1 MCIKGVPFLCL
12 LLCLVV
18 VKGAKISEFGVDV
31 GRNLTLPCPIQDTKD
46 VMWVR
51 EEREDHQISHMQI
64 INNGSLFLSS
74 VEKSD
79 AGIYACYKANS
90 VDDEKAR
97 MKVVVKTPPPALGN
111 VSVRPSSIIALILW
125 EVNGTGGYPIINF
138 TAQYR
143 LAGSEGE
150 WLPISPNHITPNSRQ
165 IDVYKL
171 QPNTSYEFRIWA
183 TNKLGRGEI
192 TTVIGT
198 TSHEYRE
205 EELARR
211 MLAGAD
217 KFDTRVWAVAVG
229 IVMGT
234 LILLGLGTCFLLYQE
249 CRLPSVP
256 EEQEIIELVP
266 NIILNP
272 GFEGN
277 LQSEQMPADE
287 NSNNETPLRLNNN
300 TVVQPRNV

>member
-1 MCIKGVPFLCL
+1 LQYIFLGLKIK
-12 LLCLVV
+12 
-18 VKGAKISEFGVDV
+18 EFGADV
-31 GRNLTLPCPIQDTKD
+31 GRNLTLPCPIHNTKD

-51 EEREDHQISHMQI
+51 EEREDHQKSRMI
-64 INNGSLFLSS
+64 ILENGSLFIPSIERNDS
-74 VEKSD
+74 
-79 AGIYACYKANS
+79 GIYSCSKANS
-90 VDDEKAR
+90 VNDEKAR
-97 MKVVVKTPPPALGN
+97 IKVHVNTPPPALEN

-143 LAGSEGE
+143 LAGSDGE

-192 TTVIGT
+192 TQVIGT

-277 LQSEQMPADE
+277 VQNEQLPADE

>member
-205 EELARR
+205 E
-211 MLAGAD
+211 AGAD

-249 CRLPSVP
+249 CRLPSDYFAVP